1 MKSLLRYMKGYRK
14 ECLLGPLLKLAEA
27 TLELLVPY
35 VILAMIRNGIEG
47 ENRRYVVLAML
58 ILIGM
63 GFVGLLFSVAAQYF
77 SAKAAV
83 GFTARVRE
91 ALFAHIQSLTYRE
104 IDGLGRSTLMTRMTS
119 DMNQVQTGVNL
130 ALRLLLRS
138 PFIVFGAMI
147 MAFTIDYEAAMT
159 FVVAIPVLLVVVFG
173 ILLAG
178 IPLYKKVQVR
188 LDGILSKTREN
199 LTGVRMLRALCKEDS
214 EVRDFDEKTEQLAG
228 SQKLVGRISSLM
240 NPLTYVLI
248 NLAIAF
254 LMYRGAIKV
263 QYGVLTQG
271 AVLALYNYMSQILV
285 ELIKLANLIINITK
299 SIACAN
305 RVEAVLETKPS
316 LSMLP
321 EKYSEKDGSVVE
333 FDRVSFRYGNGG
345 ENAVNDISFQVR
357 PGETVGIIGGTGS
370 GKSTLI
376 HLLCRFYEAIEGDIY
391 VEGRSVTSYPQEEL
405 LSKFGIVPQ
414 KATLFRGDI
423 RSNMQFGREDVT
435 DEEIWEALSLAQ
447 AKEFVEK
454 KEGGLSAPVEQ
465 FGRNLSGGQRQRLT
479 IARALVRRPSIL
491 ILDDSASAL
500 DYATDLALRRSI
512 RSLDYR
518 PTVFLVSQRASTLKG
533 ADRILVMDEGR
544 LVGIGTHDELFDT
557 CDVYR
562 EICLSQMKQA

>member
-147 MAFTIDYEAAMT
+147 MAFTIDREAAMT
-159 FVVAIPVLLVVVFG
+159 FVVAIPVLSVVVFG

-316 LSMLP
+316 LSVLP

-376 HLLCRFYEAIEGDIY
+376 HLLCRFYEVVEGDIY

-414 KATLFRGDI
+414 KAILFRGDI

-435 DEEIWEALSLAQ
+435 DVEIWEALSLAQ

>member
-147 MAFTIDYEAAMT
+147 MAFTIDREAAMT
-159 FVVAIPVLLVVVFG
+159 FVVAIPVLSVVVFG

-316 LSMLP
+316 LSVLP

-376 HLLCRFYEAIEGDIY
+376 HLLCRFYEAVEGDIY

-435 DEEIWEALSLAQ
+435 DVEIWEALSLAQ

-491 ILDDSASAL
+491 ILDDSSSAL

>member
-159 FVVAIPVLLVVVFG
+159 FVVAIPVLSVVVFG

-316 LSMLP
+316 LSVLP
-321 EKYSEKDGSVVE
+321 EKYSEKDGAVVE

-376 HLLCRFYEAIEGDIY
+376 HLLCRFYEAVEGDIY

-491 ILDDSASAL
+491 ILDDSSSAL